1 MIMVFGQIE
10 NLVKYIIN
18 LIDSPGH
25 IDFSSEV
32 STAVRLSD
40 GCLIVVDVV
49 EGVCPQTKAVLKQAW
64 LEQLKPV
71 LVLNKIDRL
80 ITEKKMTKIEVYQR
94 LTQILEQARDPYTVL
109 FLWATNLSMM
119 SDL

>member
-1 MIMVFGQIE
+1 M
-10 NLVKYIIN
+10 
-18 LIDSPGH
+18 
-25 IDFSSEV
+25 
-32 STAVRLSD
+32 SD

-80 ITEKKMTKIEVYQR
+80 ITEKKMTKVEVYQR
-94 LTQILEQARDPYTVL
+94 LTQILEQVRDPPTL
-109 FLWATNLSMM
+109 KNPNSIKIFKGIGLSRNGFLEKLTATILKAEILLTMVP
-119 SDL
+119 LI